1 MYKRQGGYR
10 AGFAPGQKRGA
21 GNCQDYSLRS
31 TGVPAN
37 DLQPKLGFDVKE
49 DSLTMFLDLF
59 RELADQRIIPM
70 VLWYDILGNRPLAS
84 LPSPGWNS
92 PWLSPDLFMKAPAPK
107 PKRGSSAPKERGT
120 GGVTQTTR
128 SQQAKAVERM
138 PRFSAGQFPGQGA
151 IARSACSR
159 PGSAA
164 ASSRPGQSGQPP
176 PPPAPGQRGP

>member
-1 MYKRQGGYR
+1 MAKATKR
-10 AGFAPGQKRGA
+10 
-21 GNCQDYSLRS
+21 
-31 TGVPAN
+31 
-37 DLQPKLGFDVKE
+37 GFDVKE
-49 DSLTMFLDLF
+49 DSLMMFLDLF

-92 PWLSPDLFMKAPAPK
+92 PWLSPDLFMKPPAPK

-176 PPPAPGQRGP
+176 PPPGQRRP